1 MPPAHVEGLYSCLD
15 YYQDVADPF
24 SRRLTAQYDALYP
37 GAAKFTSGFGCS
49 GLYRGL
55 RLWAAAVEEAGTLEQ
70 ADVIAALDHAHIDEG
85 PGGPATVVPGQH
97 HVRMN
102 MYIAQVANGQ
112 FQVVEELGA
121 IDPQERRVSVP
132 ALAS

>member
-37 GAAKFTSGFGCS
+37 GAPRSPAASAARASTA
-49 GLYRGL
+49 GL

-85 PGGPATVVPGQH
+85 PAGRRRWCPASTTC
-97 HVRMN
+97 
-102 MYIAQVANGQ
+102 A
-112 FQVVEELGA
+112 
-121 IDPQERRVSVP
+121 
-132 ALAS
+132 